1 MELLDLDGVI
11 EKGVFEIP
19 SYQRGYAWQM
29 RQLKDFWNDLEHV
42 SKLGNQFHY
51 MHSLTL
57 RELEN
62 EFENSAFEIIDG
74 QQRLATSLILLGLLA
89 KTTQNKD
96 PKYSLINLEP
106 ILSYKYYGLSEAFRA
121 ITEEEKDLEAF
132 KTSFYAKNLIE
143 AYAFFKEKISDT
155 PIETLEKM
163 FDALIKK
170 MLFSVVGLNDSRID
184 PFSSFETINNRGKD
198 LSTLELLKNR
208 LHFVAHKICEGKKLE
223 KLQQEIN
230 DTYTLIYH
238 DLRQFEDDHLEGF
251 LKHFVAYYYGEKG
264 DFKKRLL
271 EMEFNA
277 HKRYT
282 DNTNFN
288 DEYEKIDELLL
299 YLSYSSKVWYFLHTL
314 DDEELRIEITP
325 KMRGLLDKMRRLNAL
340 NDNAFLPL
348 LLSLLTIQ
356 RAGKSANEQPYT
368 TKELEGLLE
377 HLERFGFLIYVV
389 AGKNTAKNEW
399 IELAFKAI
407 QAYRFWGDKITIEN
421 LPTLEENF
429 FNRQGNSALE
439 LLEESIHSLKNTE
452 KWYKWGKA
460 LNYLLYEYELHHN
473 PETTLNFDGSIE
485 SIEHI
490 LPQNPDQ
497 GYSAKEKNWAK
508 NPNIVHALG
517 NLLLMA
523 KNANSSLSNK
533 PFDEK
538 RKEYLKGS
546 YSEKEVA
553 KNASFGVEQIKER
566 SEKLLDFLIARYRIA
581 ELVDEST
588 IKAFKNALLK
598 TLDDASLKNKGSIF
612 SASNHNKEEQA
623 MLKR

>member
-19 SYQRGYAWQM
+19 SYQRGYAWQD

-42 SKLGNQFHY
+42 SKLGDKFHY

-62 EFENSAFEIIDG
+62 DFENSAFEIIDG

-132 KTSFYAKNLIE
+132 KTSFYAKNLID

-155 PIETLEKM
+155 PMEALEKM

-170 MLFSVVGLNDSRID
+170 MLFSVVGLNDNRID
-184 PFSSFETINNRGKD
+184 PFSSFETINNRGRD

-208 LHFVAHKICEGKKLE
+208 LHFVAHKICDEEDLE
-223 KLQQEIN
+223 NLQNEIN
-230 DTYTLIYH
+230 DTYTRIYY
-238 DLRQFEDDHLEGF
+238 DLRQFEDAHLEGF

-277 HKRYT
+277 HQRYT

-288 DEYEKIDELLL
+288 DEYEKIDDLLF
-299 YLSYSSKVWYFLHTL
+299 YLSYSSKVWHFLHTL
-314 DDEELRIEITP
+314 DEKSIALIFDDNRKLEMEITP
-325 KMRGLLDKMRRLNAL
+325 KMRTLLDKMRRLNAWS
-340 NDNAFLPL
+340 DNAFLPL

-356 RAGKSANEQPYT
+356 LVGRSANEQPYT
-368 TKELEGLLE
+368 TQELEGLLE
-377 HLERFGFLIYVV
+377 YLEHFGFLVYGV

-399 IELAFKAI
+399 IELAFEAFR
-407 QAYRFWGDKITIEN
+407 AYRYGEEN
-421 LPTLEENF
+421 IAIKDLPTLEKNF
-429 FNRQGNSALE
+429 FNRQGNSGLE
-439 LLEESIHSLKNTE
+439 LLEESIHSKKNTE
-452 KWYKWGKA
+452 KWYRWGKA
-460 LNYLLYEYELHHN
+460 LNYLLYEYELCHN
-473 PETTLNFDGSIE
+473 PETTLNFDSSIE

-490 LPQNPDQ
+490 LPQKPDQ
-497 GYSAKEKNWAK
+497 GYSAKEKSWAK
-508 NPNIVHALG
+508 NPHIVHALG
-517 NLLLMA
+517 NLLLIA

-553 KNASFGVEQIKER
+553 KNASFGVVQIKER
-566 SEKLLDFLIARYRIA
+566 SEKLLDFLIAHYNIA
-581 ELVDEST
+581 ELVGESA
-588 IKAFKNALLK
+588 IKAFKNA
-598 TLDDASLKNKGSIF
+598 SLKDIK
-612 SASNHNKEEQA
+612 
-623 MLKR
+623 

>member
-1 MELLDLDGVI
+1 MELLNLDGVI

-19 SYQRGYAWQM
+19 SYQRGYAWQE

-42 SKLGNQFHY
+42 SKLGDKFHY

-57 RELEN
+57 RESEN
-62 EFENSAFEIIDG
+62 DFENSAFEIIDG

-132 KTSFYAKNLIE
+132 KTSFYAKNLID

-155 PIETLEKM
+155 PVGTLEKM

-170 MLFSVVGLNDSRID
+170 MLFSVVGLNDNRID

-208 LHFVAHKICEGKKLE
+208 LHFVAHKICNGQKLE
-223 KLQQEIN
+223 KLQNEIN
-230 DTYTLIYH
+230 DTYTRIYH
-238 DLRQFEDDHLEGF
+238 DLRQFEDAHLEGF
-251 LKHFVAYYYGEKG
+251 LKHFVEYYYGEKG

-277 HKRYT
+277 HQRYT

-288 DEYEKIDELLL
+288 EEYEKIDDLLF
-299 YLSYSSKVWYFLHTL
+299 YLSYSSKVWNFLHTL
-314 DDEELRIEITP
+314 DEKSITLIVDDNKKLEMEITS
-325 KMRGLLDKMRRLNAL
+325 KMRTLLEKMRRLNAL
-340 NDNAFLPL
+340 SDNAFLPL

-377 HLERFGFLIYVV
+377 YLERFGFLIYGV

-399 IELAFKAI
+399 IELAFMSFR
-407 QAYRFWGDKITIEN
+407 AYRYGEEN
-421 LPTLEENF
+421 IAIKDLPTLEKSF
-429 FNRQGNSALE
+429 FNRQGNSGLE
-439 LLEESIHSLKNTE
+439 LLEESIHSKKNTE
-452 KWYKWGKA
+452 KWYQWGKA
-460 LNYLLYEYELHHN
+460 LNYLLYEYELCHN
-473 PETTLNFDGSIE
+473 PETTLNFDSSIE

-490 LPQNPDQ
+490 LPQKPDQ
-497 GYSAKEKNWAK
+497 GYSAKEKSWAK
-508 NPNIVHALG
+508 NPHIVHALG
-517 NLLLMA
+517 NLLLIA

-533 PFDEK
+533 PFEEK

-553 KNASFGVEQIKER
+553 KNASFGVAQIKER
-566 SEKLLDFLIARYRIA
+566 SEKLLDFLIAHYNIA
-581 ELVDEST
+581 ELVGESA

-598 TLDDASLKNKGSIF
+598 DI
-612 SASNHNKEEQA
+612 E
-623 MLKR
+623 

>member
-1 MELLDLDGVI
+1 MELLNLDGVI

-19 SYQRGYAWQM
+19 SYQRGYAWQI

-42 SKLGNQFHY
+42 SKLGSQFHY

-121 ITEEEKDLEAF
+121 ITEEEKDLKAF
-132 KTSFYAKNLIE
+132 KTSFYAKNLID
-143 AYAFFKEKISDT
+143 AYTFFKEKISDT
-155 PIETLEKM
+155 PIEALEKM

-170 MLFSVVGLNDSRID
+170 MLFSVVELKDNRID

-198 LSTLELLKNR
+198 LSTLELFKNR
-208 LHFVAHKICEGKKLE
+208 LHFVAHKICDGKKLE
-223 KLQQEIN
+223 KLQNEIN
-230 DTYTLIYH
+230 DTYTRIYY
-238 DLRQFEDDHLEGF
+238 DLRHFKDDHLEGF

-288 DEYEKIDELLL
+288 DEYEKIDDLLF
-299 YLSYSSKVWYFLHTL
+299 YLSYSSKVWHFLHTL
-314 DDEELRIEITP
+314 DEKSIALIFDDNRKLEMEITP
-325 KMRGLLDKMRRLNAL
+325 KMCNLLDKMRRSNAL
-340 NDNAFLPL
+340 SDNAFLPL

-356 RAGKSANEQPYT
+356 LVGRSANEQPYT
-368 TKELEGLLE
+368 TQELEGLLE
-377 HLERFGFLIYVV
+377 YLERFGFLVYGV
-389 AGKNTAKNEW
+389 AGKNAKNEW
-399 IELAFKAI
+399 IELAFKAFR
-407 QAYRFWGDKITIEN
+407 AYRYGEENIVIEK
-421 LPTLEENF
+421 LPTLEKSF
-429 FNRQGNSALE
+429 FNRQGNSGLE
-439 LLEESIHSLKNTE
+439 LLEEYIHSKKNTE
-452 KWYKWGKA
+452 KWYQWGKA

-473 PETTLNFDGSIE
+473 PETTLNFDSSIE

-490 LPQNPDQ
+490 LPQKPDQ
-497 GYSAKEKNWAK
+497 GYSVKEKSLAK
-508 NPNIVHALG
+508 NPHVVHALG
-517 NLLLMA
+517 NLLLIS

-533 PFDEK
+533 PFEEK
-538 RKEYLKGS
+538 RKAYLKGS

-553 KNASFGVEQIKER
+553 KNASFGVAQIKER
-566 SEKLLDFLIARYRIA
+566 SEKLLDFLIVHYRIA
-581 ELVDEST
+581 ELVGESA

-598 TLDDASLKNKGSIF
+598 EIK
-612 SASNHNKEEQA
+612 
-623 MLKR
+623 

>member
-1 MELLDLDGVI
+1 MELLNLDGVI

-19 SYQRGYAWQM
+19 SYQRGYAWQAKL
-29 RQLKDFWNDLEHV
+29 QLKDFWNDLEHV
-42 SKLGNQFHY
+42 SKLGDKFHY

-57 RELEN
+57 RESEN
-62 EFENSAFEIIDG
+62 EFENSTFEIIDG

-121 ITEEEKDLEAF
+121 ITEEEKDLKAF
-132 KTSFYAKNLIE
+132 KTSFYAKNLID
-143 AYAFFKEKISDT
+143 AYTFFKEKISDT
-155 PIETLEKM
+155 PAGTLEKM
-163 FDALIKK
+163 FDALTKK
-170 MLFSVVGLNDSRID
+170 MLFSVVGLNDNRID

-198 LSTLELLKNR
+198 LSTLELFKNR
-208 LHFVAHKICEGKKLE
+208 LHFVAHKICDGKKLE
-223 KLQQEIN
+223 KLQNEIN
-230 DTYTLIYH
+230 DTYTRIYY
-238 DLRQFEDDHLEGF
+238 DLRHFKDDHLEGF
-251 LKHFVAYYYGEKG
+251 LKHFVEYYYGEKG

-277 HKRYT
+277 HQRYT
-282 DNTNFN
+282 DNTNFD
-288 DEYEKIDELLL
+288 DEYERIDDLLF
-299 YLSYSSKVWYFLHTL
+299 YLSYSSKVWHFLHTL
-314 DDEELRIEITP
+314 DEKSIALIFDDNRKLEMEITP
-325 KMRGLLDKMRRLNAL
+325 KMRNLLDKMRRLNAL
-340 NDNAFLPL
+340 SDNAFLPL

-356 RAGKSANEQPYT
+356 LVGRSANEQPYT

-377 HLERFGFLIYVV
+377 YLERFGFLIYGV

-399 IELAFKAI
+399 IESAFRAFR
-407 QAYRFWGDKITIEN
+407 AYRYGEENIAIEN
-421 LPTLEENF
+421 LPTLEKNF
-429 FNRQGNSALE
+429 FKEKHSGLE
-439 LLEESIHSLKNTE
+439 LLEESIHSKKNAE
-452 KWYKWGKA
+452 KWYEWDKA
-460 LNYLLYEYELHHN
+460 LNYLLYEYELYHN
-473 PETTLNFDGSIE
+473 PETTLNFDSSIE

-490 LPQNPDQ
+490 LPQKPDQ

-517 NLLLMA
+517 NLLLIS

-538 RKEYLKGS
+538 RKAYLKGS

-553 KNASFGVEQIKER
+553 KNASFGVAQIKER

-581 ELVDEST
+581 ELVGEST

-598 TLDDASLKNKGSIF
+598 DI
-612 SASNHNKEEQA
+612 E
-623 MLKR
+623 

>member
-1 MELLDLDGVI
+1 MELLNLDGVI

-19 SYQRGYAWQM
+19 SYQRGYAWQE

-42 SKLGNQFHY
+42 SKLGDKFHY

-132 KTSFYAKNLIE
+132 KTSFYAKNLID
-143 AYAFFKEKISDT
+143 AYAFFKGKISDT
-155 PIETLEKM
+155 PVGTLEKM

-170 MLFSVVGLNDSRID
+170 MLFSVVELNDNRID

-208 LHFVAHKICEGKKLE
+208 LHFVAHKICDEEDLE
-223 KLQQEIN
+223 NLQNEIN
-230 DTYTLIYH
+230 DTYTRIYH
-238 DLRQFEDDHLEGF
+238 DLRFFKDDHLESF
-251 LKHFVAYYYGEKG
+251 LKHFVAYYYGENSK
-264 DFKKRLL
+264 FKERLL
-271 EMEFNA
+271 NTAFDA
-277 HKRYT
+277 HKKY
-282 DNTNFN
+282 DDLY
-288 DEYEKIDELLL
+288 DEYEKINDLLL

-325 KMRGLLDKMRRLNAL
+325 KMRNLLDKMRRLNAL
-340 NDNAFLPL
+340 SDNAFLPL

-356 RAGKSANEQPYT
+356 LAVRSGSERHYT
-368 TKELEGLLE
+368 TKELEDLLE
-377 HLERFGFLIYVV
+377 YLERFGFLICGV

-399 IELAFKAI
+399 IELAFQAFR
-407 QAYRFWGDKITIEN
+407 AYRYGEENIVIEK
-421 LPTLEENF
+421 LPTLEKSF

-439 LLEESIHSLKNTE
+439 LLEESIHSKKNTE
-452 KWYKWGKA
+452 KWYQWGKA
-460 LNYLLYEYELHHN
+460 LNYLLYEYELYHN
-473 PETTLNFDGSIE
+473 PETTLNFDSSIE

-490 LPQNPDQ
+490 LPQKPDQ
-497 GYSAKEKNWAK
+497 GYSAKEKSWAK
-508 NPNIVHALG
+508 NPHIVHALG
-517 NLLLMA
+517 NLLLIP

-533 PFDEK
+533 PFEEK
-538 RKEYLKGS
+538 RKQYLKGS

-553 KNASFGVEQIKER
+553 KNASFGVAQIKER
-566 SEKLLDFLIARYRIA
+566 SEKLLDFLIAHYRIA
-581 ELVDEST
+581 ELVNESA

-598 TLDDASLKNKGSIF
+598 DI
-612 SASNHNKEEQA
+612 E
-623 MLKR
+623 

>member
-1 MELLDLDGVI
+1 MELLNLDGVI

-19 SYQRGYAWQM
+19 SYQRGYAWQKE
-29 RQLKDFWNDLEHV
+29 QLKDFWNDLEHV
-42 SKLGNQFHY
+42 SKLGDKFHY

-62 EFENSAFEIIDG
+62 EFEDSAFEIIDG

-89 KTTQNKD
+89 KITQNKD
-96 PKYSLINLEP
+96 PKYSPINLEP
-106 ILSYKYYGLSEAFRA
+106 VLSYKYYGLSEAFGA
-121 ITEEEKDLEAF
+121 IMGEEKDLERF
-132 KTSFYAKNLIE
+132 QTSFYAKNLIE
-143 AYAFFKEKISDT
+143 AYEFFQEKISDT
-155 PIETLEKM
+155 PMETLEKM

-170 MLFSVVGLNDSRID
+170 MLFSVVELNDNRID

-198 LSTLELLKNR
+198 LSTLELFKNR
-208 LHFVAHKICEGKKLE
+208 LHFVAHKICDEGDLE
-223 KLQQEIN
+223 NLQQEIN
-230 DTYTLIYH
+230 DTYTRIYH
-238 DLRQFEDDHLEGF
+238 DLRFFEDTHLGDF
-251 LKHFVAYYYGEKG
+251 LKYFVAYYYGEKR
-264 DFKKRLL
+264 DFKERLL
-271 EMEFNA
+271 NTAFDA
-277 HKRYT
+277 HKKY
-282 DNTNFN
+282 DDLY
-288 DEYEKIDELLL
+288 DEYEKINDLLL

-340 NDNAFLPL
+340 STNAFLPL

-356 RAGKSANEQPYT
+356 LAVRSGSERHYT

-377 HLERFGFLIYVV
+377 YLERFGFLIYGV

-399 IELAFKAI
+399 IELAFEAFR
-407 QAYRFWGDKITIEN
+407 AYRYGEENTAIEK
-421 LPTLEENF
+421 LPTLEKNF
-429 FNRQGNSALE
+429 FNRHKNSTLE
-439 LLEESIHSLKNTE
+439 LLEEYIHSKKNTE
-452 KWYKWGKA
+452 KWYQWGKA

-473 PETTLNFDGSIE
+473 PETTLNFDSSLE

-490 LPQNPDQ
+490 LPQKPDQ

-517 NLLLMA
+517 NLLLIA

-553 KNASFGVEQIKER
+553 KNDSFGVAQIKER
-566 SEKLLDFLIARYRIA
+566 SEKLLDFLIAHYRIA
-581 ELVDEST
+581 ELVNEST
-588 IKAFKNALLK
+588 IKAFKNA
-598 TLDDASLKNKGSIF
+598 SLKDIK
-612 SASNHNKEEQA
+612 
-623 MLKR
+623 

>member
-1 MELLDLDGVI
+1 MELLDLDGVM

-19 SYQRGYAWQM
+19 SYQRGYAWQKE
-29 RQLKDFWNDLEHV
+29 QLKDFWNDLEHV
-42 SKLGNQFHY
+42 SKLGDKFHY

-62 EFENSAFEIIDG
+62 EFESSAFEIIDG

-132 KTSFYAKNLIE
+132 KTSFYAKNLIK

-170 MLFSVVGLNDSRID
+170 MLFSVVELNDNRID

-208 LHFVAHKICEGKKLE
+208 LHFVAHKICDEGDLE
-223 KLQQEIN
+223 NLQQEIN

-238 DLRQFEDDHLEGF
+238 DLRQFEDNHLEGF
-251 LKHFVAYYYGEKG
+251 LKYFVAYYYGEKK
-264 DFKKRLL
+264 DFKERLL
-271 EMEFNA
+271 NTAFDA
-277 HKRYT
+277 HKKY
-282 DNTNFN
+282 DDLY
-288 DEYEKIDELLL
+288 DEYEKINDLLL

-325 KMRGLLDKMRRLNAL
+325 KMCGLLEKMRRLNAL

-377 HLERFGFLIYVV
+377 HLERFGFLIYGV

-421 LPTLEENF
+421 LPTLEKNF
-429 FNRQGNSALE
+429 FNRQGNSTLE
-439 LLEESIHSLKNTE
+439 LLEESIHSKKNAE
-452 KWYKWGKA
+452 KWYQWGKA

-497 GYSAKEKNWAK
+497 GYSVKEKSWAK

-517 NLLLMA
+517 NLLLIS

-533 PFDEK
+533 PFEEK

-566 SEKLLDFLIARYRIA
+566 SEKLLDFLIVHYRIA
-581 ELVDEST
+581 ELVGESA

-598 TLDDASLKNKGSIF
+598 DIK
-612 SASNHNKEEQA
+612 
-623 MLKR
+623 

>member
-19 SYQRGYAWQM
+19 SYQRGHAWQE

-143 AYAFFKEKISDT
+143 AYEFFQEKISDT
-155 PIETLEKM
+155 PIEVLEKM

-170 MLFSVVGLNDSRID
+170 MLFSVVGLNDNRID

-208 LHFVAHKICEGKKLE
+208 SHFVAHKICDGKKLE

-238 DLRQFEDDHLEGF
+238 DLRHFKDDHLEGF

-277 HKRYT
+277 YKRYT
-282 DNTNFN
+282 DNTNF
-288 DEYEKIDELLL
+288 DEEYKKIDDLLF
-299 YLSYSSKVWYFLHTL
+299 YLSYSSKVWNFLHTL
-314 DDEELRIEITP
+314 DEKSIVLIFDDNRKLEMEITP
-325 KMRGLLDKMRRLNAL
+325 KMRGLLEKMRRLNAL

-356 RAGKSANEQPYT
+356 LAGISGSKQPYST
-368 TKELEGLLE
+368 QELEGLLE
-377 HLERFGFLIYVV
+377 YLERFGFLIYGV

-399 IELAFKAI
+399 IESAFQAFKA
-407 QAYRFWGDKITIEN
+407 YRDGEENTAIKN
-421 LPTLEENF
+421 LPPLEKSF
-429 FNRQGNSALE
+429 FKGEYSALE
-439 LLEESIHSLKNTE
+439 LLEDSIHSKKNTE
-452 KWYKWGKA
+452 KWYQWGKA

-473 PETTLNFDGSIE
+473 PETTLNFDSSIE
-485 SIEHI
+485 NIEHI
-490 LPQNPDQ
+490 LPQKPDQ

-508 NPNIVHALG
+508 NPHIMHALG

-533 PFDEK
+533 PFNEK
-538 RKEYLKGS
+538 RKQYLKGS

-566 SEKLLDFLIARYRIA
+566 SEKLLDFLIAHYRIA
-581 ELVDEST
+581 ELVGEST

-598 TLDDASLKNKGSIF
+598 DIK
-612 SASNHNKEEQA
+612 
-623 MLKR
+623 

>member
-1 MELLDLDGVI
+1 MELLNLDGVI

-19 SYQRGYAWQM
+19 SYQRGYAWQE

-42 SKLGNQFHY
+42 SKLGDKFHY

-57 RELEN
+57 RESEN
-62 EFENSAFEIIDG
+62 EFEDSVFEVIDG

-121 ITEEEKDLEAF
+121 IMGEEKDLEAF

-143 AYAFFKEKISDT
+143 AYVFFKEKISET
-155 PIETLEKM
+155 PVGTLERM

-170 MLFSVVGLNDSRID
+170 MLFSVVGLNDNRID

-198 LSTLELLKNR
+198 LSTLELFKNR
-208 LHFVAHKICEGKKLE
+208 LHFVAHKICDGKKLE
-223 KLQQEIN
+223 KLQNEIN
-230 DTYTLIYH
+230 DTYTRIYY
-238 DLRQFEDDHLEGF
+238 DLRRFEDAHLESF

-277 HKRYT
+277 HQRYT

-288 DEYEKIDELLL
+288 DEYEKIDDLLF
-299 YLSYSSKVWYFLHTL
+299 YLSYSSKVWHFLHTL
-314 DDEELRIEITP
+314 DEKSIALIFDDNRELEMEITP
-325 KMRGLLDKMRRLNAL
+325 KMCGLLDKMRRLNAL
-340 NDNAFLPL
+340 SDNAFLPL
-348 LLSLLTIQ
+348 LLSLFTIQ
-356 RAGKSANEQPYT
+356 LAGKSANEQPYT
-368 TKELEGLLE
+368 TQELEGLLE
-377 HLERFGFLIYVV
+377 CLERFGFLIYGV

-399 IELAFKAI
+399 IELAFETFR
-407 QAYRFWGDKITIEN
+407 AYRYGEENIAIEN
-421 LPTLEENF
+421 LPTLEKSF
-429 FNRQGNSALE
+429 FNKHNNSGLE
-439 LLEESIHSLKNTE
+439 FLEESIHSKKKPR
-452 KWYKWGKA
+452 KWYEWGKA

-473 PETTLNFDGSIE
+473 PETTLNFDSSIE

-497 GYSAKEKNWAK
+497 GYSAKEKSWAK

-517 NLLLMA
+517 NLLLIP

-538 RKEYLKGS
+538 RKQYLKDS

-553 KNASFGVEQIKER
+553 KNASFGVVQIKER

-581 ELVDEST
+581 ELVGESA

-598 TLDDASLKNKGSIF
+598 DI
-612 SASNHNKEEQA
+612 E
-623 MLKR
+623 

>member
-11 EKGVFEIP
+11 KKGVFEIP
-19 SYQRGYAWQM
+19 SYQRGYAWQE

-42 SKLGNQFHY
+42 SKLGSQFHY

-96 PKYSLINLEP
+96 PKYSLTNLEP

-121 ITEEEKDLEAF
+121 ITEEEKDLKAF
-132 KTSFYAKNLIE
+132 KTSFYAKNLID
-143 AYAFFKEKISDT
+143 AYTFFKEKISDT
-155 PIETLEKM
+155 PIEALEKM

-170 MLFSVVGLNDSRID
+170 MLFSVVELKDNRID

-208 LHFVAHKICEGKKLE
+208 LHFVVHKICEGKKLE

-238 DLRQFEDDHLEGF
+238 DLRQFEDNHLESF

-288 DEYEKIDELLL
+288 DEYEKIDELLF
-299 YLSYSSKVWYFLHTL
+299 YLSYSSKVWNFLHTL
-314 DDEELRIEITP
+314 DEKSIALIVDDNKKLEIEITP
-325 KMRGLLDKMRRLNAL
+325 NMRGLLEKMRRLNAL
-340 NDNAFLPL
+340 SENAFLPL

-377 HLERFGFLIYVV
+377 HLERFGFLIYGV

-407 QAYRFWGDKITIEN
+407 QAYRFWEGGDKITIED
-421 LPTLEENF
+421 LPTLEKNF

-439 LLEESIHSLKNTE
+439 LLEESIHSKKNTE
-452 KWYKWGKA
+452 KWYQWGKA

-497 GYSAKEKNWAK
+497 GYSVKEKSWAK
-508 NPNIVHALG
+508 NPHVVHALG
-517 NLLLMA
+517 NLLLIS

-533 PFDEK
+533 PFEEK
-538 RKEYLKGS
+538 RKAYLKGS

-553 KNASFGVEQIKER
+553 KNASFGVAQIKER
-566 SEKLLDFLIARYRIA
+566 SEKLLDFLIVHYRIA
-581 ELVDEST
+581 ELVGESA

-598 TLDDASLKNKGSIF
+598 EIK
-612 SASNHNKEEQA
+612 
-623 MLKR
+623 

>member
-1 MELLDLDGVI
+1 MELLDLDGVM
-11 EKGVFEIP
+11 EKGVFEIH
-19 SYQRGYAWQM
+19 SYQRGYAWQE

-42 SKLGNQFHY
+42 SKLGNKFHY

-57 RELEN
+57 RGLEN
-62 EFENSAFEIIDG
+62 EFESSAFEIIDG

-121 ITEEEKDLEAF
+121 IMEDEKDLERF
-132 KTSFYAKNLIE
+132 QTSFYAKNLID
-143 AYAFFKEKISDT
+143 AYEFFKEKISDT
-155 PIETLEKM
+155 PVGTLEKM

-170 MLFSVVGLNDSRID
+170 MLFSVVELNDNRID

-198 LSTLELLKNR
+198 LSTLELFKNR
-208 LHFVAHKICEGKKLE
+208 LHFVAHKICDGKKLE
-223 KLQQEIN
+223 KLQNEIN
-230 DTYTLIYH
+230 DTYTRIYYDF
-238 DLRQFEDDHLEGF
+238 DLRHFKDDHLEGF

-288 DEYEKIDELLL
+288 DEYEKIDDLLF
-299 YLSYSSKVWYFLHTL
+299 YLSYSSKVWRFLRTL
-314 DDEELRIEITP
+314 DEKSIALIFDDNRKLEMEITP
-325 KMRGLLDKMRRLNAL
+325 KMRNLLEKMHRLNAL
-340 NDNAFLPL
+340 NDSAFLPL

-356 RAGKSANEQPYT
+356 LVGRSANEQPYT
-368 TKELEGLLE
+368 TQELEGLLE
-377 HLERFGFLIYVV
+377 YLERFGFLVYGV
-389 AGKNTAKNEW
+389 AGKNTAKNAW

-407 QAYRFWGDKITIEN
+407 QACRFWGDKISIEE

-429 FNRQGNSALE
+429 FNRQGNSGLE
-439 LLEESIHSLKNTE
+439 LLEESILSKKNAE
-452 KWYKWGKA
+452 KWYQWGKV

-473 PETTLNFDGSIE
+473 PETTLNFDDSIE

-490 LPQNPDQ
+490 LPQKPDQ
-497 GYSAKEKNWAK
+497 GYSDKEKNWAK
-508 NPNIVHALG
+508 NPHIVHALG
-517 NLLLMA
+517 NLLLIP

-566 SEKLLDFLIARYRIA
+566 SEKLLDFLIAHYRIA

-598 TLDDASLKNKGSIF
+598 DIK
-612 SASNHNKEEQA
+612 
-623 MLKR
+623 

>member
-19 SYQRGYAWQM
+19 SYQRGYAWQIM
-29 RQLKDFWNDLEHV
+29 QLKDFWNDLEHV
-42 SKLGNQFHY
+42 SKLGDKFHY

-62 EFENSAFEIIDG
+62 EFESSAFEIIDG

-89 KTTQNKD
+89 KITKHKD
-96 PKYSLINLEP
+96 PKYYSMNLEP

-121 ITEEEKDLEAF
+121 IMEEEKDLKAF
-132 KTSFYAKNLIE
+132 KTSFYAKNLID
-143 AYAFFKEKISDT
+143 AYTFFKEKISNT
-155 PIETLEKM
+155 PVGTLEKM

-170 MLFSVVGLNDSRID
+170 MLFSVVELNDDRID

-208 LHFVAHKICEGKKLE
+208 LHFVAHKICDEEDLE
-223 KLQQEIN
+223 NIQQEIN
-230 DTYTLIYH
+230 DTYTRIYH
-238 DLRQFEDDHLEGF
+238 DLRSFEDAHLEDF
-251 LKHFVAYYYGEKG
+251 LKHFVAYYYGENSK
-264 DFKKRLL
+264 FKERLL
-271 EMEFNA
+271 NTEFDA
-277 HKRYT
+277 HKKYHSSY
-282 DNTNFN
+282 
-288 DEYEKIDELLL
+288 DEYEKINDLLF

-325 KMRGLLDKMRRLNAL
+325 KMCSLLDKMRRLNAL
-340 NDNAFLPL
+340 SENAFLPL

-356 RAGKSANEQPYT
+356 LAVRSGSERHYT
-368 TKELEGLLE
+368 TKELEDLLE
-377 HLERFGFLIYVV
+377 YLERFGFLIYGV

-399 IELAFKAI
+399 IELAFQAFR
-407 QAYRFWGDKITIEN
+407 AYRSWEYRITIED
-421 LPTLEENF
+421 LPTLEKNF

-439 LLEESIHSLKNTE
+439 LLEETIHSLKNTE

-497 GYSAKEKNWAK
+497 GYSAKEKSWAK

-517 NLLLMA
+517 NLLLIP

-533 PFDEK
+533 PFEEK

-553 KNASFGVEQIKER
+553 KNASFGVAQIKER

-581 ELVDEST
+581 ELVGESE

-598 TLDDASLKNKGSIF
+598 DI
-612 SASNHNKEEQA
+612 E
-623 MLKR
+623 

>member
-1 MELLDLDGVI
+1 MELLNLDRVI

-19 SYQRGYAWQM
+19 SYQRGYAWQD

-42 SKLGNQFHY
+42 SKLGDKFHY

-62 EFENSAFEIIDG
+62 DFESSAFEIIDG

-132 KTSFYAKNLIE
+132 KTSFYAKNLID

-170 MLFSVVGLNDSRID
+170 MLFSVVGLNDNRID

-208 LHFVAHKICEGKKLE
+208 LHFVAHKICESKKLE

-230 DTYTLIYH
+230 DTYTRIYH

-288 DEYEKIDELLL
+288 EEYEKIDDLLF
-299 YLSYSSKVWYFLHTL
+299 YLSYSSKVWNFLHTL
-314 DDEELRIEITP
+314 DEKSITLIVDDNKKLEIEITP
-325 KMRGLLDKMRRLNAL
+325 KMRDLLEKMRRLNAL

-356 RAGKSANEQPYT
+356 LIGRSGDERHYT
-368 TKELEGLLE
+368 TKELGDLLE
-377 HLERFGFLIYVV
+377 YLERFGFLIYGV

-429 FNRQGNSALE
+429 FKGKYSGLE
-439 LLEESIHSLKNTE
+439 LLEESIHSKKNAE
-452 KWYKWGKA
+452 KKWYGVKA

-523 KNANSSLSNK
+523 KNASSSLSNK

-538 RKEYLKGS
+538 RKQYLKGS

-566 SEKLLDFLIARYRIA
+566 SEKLLDFLIVHYRIA
-581 ELVDEST
+581 ELVGESA
-588 IKAFKNALLK
+588 IKAFKNA
-598 TLDDASLKNKGSIF
+598 SLKDIK
-612 SASNHNKEEQA
+612 
-623 MLKR
+623 

>member
-1 MELLDLDGVI
+1 MKLLDLNGVI

-19 SYQRGYAWQM
+19 SYQRGYAWQE

-62 EFENSAFEIIDG
+62 ELENSTFEIIDG
-74 QQRLATSLILLGLLA
+74 QQRLTTSLILLGLLA

-96 PKYSLINLEP
+96 PKYSPINLEP

-121 ITEEEKDLEAF
+121 ITEEEKNLEAF

-143 AYAFFKEKISDT
+143 AYEFFKKEISNT

-170 MLFSVVGLNDSRID
+170 MLFSVVELNDNRID

-208 LHFVAHKICEGKKLE
+208 LHFVAHKICNGKKLE

-230 DTYTLIYH
+230 DTYTRIYY
-238 DLRQFEDDHLEGF
+238 DLRFFEDAHLESF
-251 LKHFVAYYYGEKG
+251 LRHFVAYYYGEKW

-282 DNTNFN
+282 GNTTFS
-288 DEYEKIDELLL
+288 DEHEKIDDLLF
-299 YLSYSSKVWYFLHTL
+299 YLSYSSKVWNFLQKLDEKSITL
-314 DDEELRIEITP
+314 IFDDDKKLEIEITP

-340 NDNAFLPL
+340 SDNAFLPL

-356 RAGKSANEQPYT
+356 LVGRSGNEQPYT

-377 HLERFGFLIYVV
+377 YLERFGFLIYGVV

-399 IELAFKAI
+399 IELAFEAFKAYKDGKENI
-407 QAYRFWGDKITIEN
+407 AIGD
-421 LPTLEENF
+421 LPTLEKSF
-429 FNRQGNSALE
+429 FNKQKNSALE
-439 LLEESIHSLKNTE
+439 LLEENIHSKENTE
-452 KWYKWGKA
+452 KWYQWGKA

-473 PETTLNFDGSIE
+473 PETTLNFDSSIE

-490 LPQNPDQ
+490 LPQKPDQ
-497 GYSAKEKNWAK
+497 GYSDKEKNWAK
-508 NPNIVHALG
+508 NPHIVHALG
-517 NLLLMA
+517 NLLLIP

-566 SEKLLDFLIARYRIA
+566 SEKLLDFLIAHYRIA
-581 ELVDEST
+581 ELVNESA

-598 TLDDASLKNKGSIF
+598 DI
-612 SASNHNKEEQA
+612 E
-623 MLKR
+623 

>member
-1 MELLDLDGVI
+1 MELLNLDGVI

-19 SYQRGYAWQM
+19 SYQRGYAWQI

-42 SKLGNQFHY
+42 SKLGDKFHY

-62 EFENSAFEIIDG
+62 EFESSAFEIIDG

-89 KTTQNKD
+89 KATQNKE

-121 ITEEEKDLEAF
+121 ITEEEKDLERF
-132 KTSFYAKNLIE
+132 QTSFYAKNLID

-155 PIETLEKM
+155 PIEALEKM

-198 LSTLELLKNR
+198 LSTLELFKNR
-208 LHFVAHKICEGKKLE
+208 LHFVAHKICDGKKLE
-223 KLQQEIN
+223 KLQNEIN
-230 DTYTLIYH
+230 DTYTRIYY
-238 DLRQFEDDHLEGF
+238 DLRHFKDDHLEGF

-288 DEYEKIDELLL
+288 DEYEKIDELLF
-299 YLSYSSKVWYFLHTL
+299 YLSYSSKVWHFLHTL
-314 DDEELRIEITP
+314 DEKSIALIFDDNRKLEMEITP
-325 KMRGLLDKMRRLNAL
+325 KMHTLLDKMRRLNAL
-340 NDNAFLPL
+340 SGNAFLPL

-356 RAGKSANEQPYT
+356 LAVRSGSERHYT

-377 HLERFGFLIYVV
+377 YLERFGFLVYGV
-389 AGKNTAKNEW
+389 AGKKTAKNEW

-407 QAYRFWGDKITIEN
+407 QACRFWGDKITIED
-421 LPTLEENF
+421 LPTLEKDF
-429 FNRQGNSALE
+429 FKGEHSGLK
-439 LLEESIHSLKNTE
+439 LLENNINFNNAK
-452 KWYKWGKA
+452 KWYEWNKA

-473 PETTLNFDGSIE
+473 PETTLNFDSSIE

-490 LPQNPDQ
+490 LPQKPDQ
-497 GYSAKEKNWAK
+497 GYSAKEKSWAK
-508 NPNIVHALG
+508 NPHIVHALG
-517 NLLLMA
+517 NLLLIA

-533 PFDEK
+533 PFEEK

-553 KNASFGVEQIKER
+553 KNASFGVVQIKER
-566 SEKLLDFLIARYRIA
+566 SEKLLDFLIAHYRIA
-581 ELVDEST
+581 ELVGENA

-598 TLDDASLKNKGSIF
+598 EI
-612 SASNHNKEEQA
+612 
-623 MLKR
+623 R

>member
-1 MELLDLDGVI
+1 MELLNLDGVI

-19 SYQRGYAWQM
+19 SYQRGYAWQE

-42 SKLGNQFHY
+42 SKLGDKFHY

-89 KTTQNKD
+89 KITQNKD

-121 ITEEEKDLEAF
+121 ITEEEDLEKF

-155 PIETLEKM
+155 PVETLEKM

-170 MLFSVVGLNDSRID
+170 MLFSVVGLNDNRID

-198 LSTLELLKNR
+198 LSTLELFKNR
-208 LHFVAHKICEGKKLE
+208 LHFVAHKICDGKKLE
-223 KLQQEIN
+223 KLQNEIN
-230 DTYTLIYH
+230 DTYTIIYY
-238 DLRQFEDDHLEGF
+238 DLRSFEDDNLERF

-282 DNTNFN
+282 ENTNFN
-288 DEYEKIDELLL
+288 EEYERIDDLLF
-299 YLSYSSKVWYFLHTL
+299 YLSYSSKVWHFLHTL
-314 DDEELRIEITP
+314 DEKSIALIFDDNRKLEMEITP
-325 KMRGLLDKMRRLNAL
+325 KMRSLLDKMRRLNAL
-340 NDNAFLPL
+340 SDNAFLPL

-356 RAGKSANEQPYT
+356 LVGRSANEQPYT
-368 TKELEGLLE
+368 TQELEGLLE
-377 HLERFGFLIYVV
+377 YLERFGFLIYGV

-399 IELAFKAI
+399 IELAFEAFR
-407 QAYRFWGDKITIEN
+407 AYRYGEENIVIEK
-421 LPTLEENF
+421 LPTLEKSF

-439 LLEESIHSLKNTE
+439 LLEESIHSKKNTE
-452 KWYKWGKA
+452 KWYQWGKA

-473 PETTLNFDGSIE
+473 PETTLNFDSSLE

-490 LPQNPDQ
+490 LPQKPDQ
-497 GYSAKEKNWAK
+497 GYSAKEKSWAK
-508 NPNIVHALG
+508 NPHIVHALG
-517 NLLLMA
+517 NLLLIA

-533 PFDEK
+533 PFEEK
-538 RKEYLKGS
+538 RKQYLKGS

-553 KNASFGVEQIKER
+553 KNASFGVAQIKER
-566 SEKLLDFLIARYRIA
+566 SEKLLDFLIAHYRIA
-581 ELVDEST
+581 ELVNESA

-598 TLDDASLKNKGSIF
+598 EIK
-612 SASNHNKEEQA
+612 
-623 MLKR
+623 

>member
-19 SYQRGYAWQM
+19 SYQRGYAWQE

-42 SKLGNQFHY
+42 SKLGDKFHY

-62 EFENSAFEIIDG
+62 ELESSAFEIIDG

-89 KTTQNKD
+89 KITKHKD
-96 PKYSLINLEP
+96 PKYSSMNLEP
-106 ILSYKYYGLSEAFRA
+106 VLSYKYYGLNEAFRA
-121 ITEEEKDLEAF
+121 IMEEEKDLERF
-132 KTSFYAKNLIE
+132 QTSFYAKNLID

-155 PIETLEKM
+155 PIGTLEKM

-170 MLFSVVGLNDSRID
+170 MLFSVVELNDNRID

-198 LSTLELLKNR
+198 LSTLELFKNR
-208 LHFVAHKICEGKKLE
+208 LHFVAHKICDGKKLE

-230 DTYTLIYH
+230 NTYTLIYH
-238 DLRQFEDDHLEGF
+238 DLRHFKDDHLEGF

-282 DNTNFN
+282 DNTNFD
-288 DEYEKIDELLL
+288 DEYERIDDLLF
-299 YLSYSSKVWYFLHTL
+299 YLSYSSKVWNFLHTL
-314 DDEELRIEITP
+314 DEKSIALIVDDNKKLEMEITP
-325 KMRGLLDKMRRLNAL
+325 KMHNLLDKMRRLNAL
-340 NDNAFLPL
+340 SDNAFLPL
-348 LLSLLTIQ
+348 LLSLFTIQ

-368 TKELEGLLE
+368 TQELEGLLE
-377 HLERFGFLIYVV
+377 YLERFGFLIYGV

-399 IELAFKAI
+399 IELAFEAFRAFRYGEENTAI
-407 QAYRFWGDKITIEN
+407 EK
-421 LPTLEENF
+421 LPTLEKSF
-429 FNRQGNSALE
+429 FKGEHSGLK
-439 LLEESIHSLKNTE
+439 LLENNINFNNAK
-452 KWYKWGKA
+452 KWYEWNKA

-473 PETTLNFDGSIE
+473 PETTLNFDSSIE

-490 LPQNPDQ
+490 LPQKPDQ
-497 GYSAKEKNWAK
+497 GYSAEEKSWAK
-508 NPNIVHALG
+508 NPHIVHALG
-517 NLLLMA
+517 NLLLIP

-553 KNASFGVEQIKER
+553 KNASFGVAQIKER
-566 SEKLLDFLIARYRIA
+566 SEKLLDFLIAHYRIA
-581 ELVDEST
+581 ELVNESA

-598 TLDDASLKNKGSIF
+598 EIK
-612 SASNHNKEEQA
+612 
-623 MLKR
+623 

>member
-1 MELLDLDGVI
+1 MELLTLDGVI

-19 SYQRGYAWQM
+19 SYQRGYAWQEE
-29 RQLKDFWNDLEHV
+29 QLKDFWNDLEHV
-42 SKLGNQFHY
+42 SKLGDKSHY

-57 RELEN
+57 RGLEN
-62 EFENSAFEIIDG
+62 EFESSAFEIIDG

-132 KTSFYAKNLIE
+132 KTSFYAKNLIK

-170 MLFSVVGLNDSRID
+170 MLFSVVELNDNRID

-208 LHFVAHKICEGKKLE
+208 LHFVAHKICDGKKLE
-223 KLQQEIN
+223 KLQNEIN
-230 DTYTLIYH
+230 DTYTRIYYDIYY
-238 DLRQFEDDHLEGF
+238 DLRHFKDDHLEGF
-251 LKHFVAYYYGEKG
+251 LKHFVAYYYGEKR
-264 DFKKRLL
+264 DFKERLL
-271 EMEFNA
+271 DSEFDA
-277 HKRYT
+277 HKKYHSSY
-282 DNTNFN
+282 
-288 DEYEKIDELLL
+288 DEYEKIDDLLL
-299 YLSYSSKVWYFLHTL
+299 YLSYSSKVWHFLHTL
-314 DDEELRIEITP
+314 DEKSIALIFDDNRKLEMEITP
-325 KMRGLLDKMRRLNAL
+325 KMRNLLDKMQRLNAL
-340 NDNAFLPL
+340 SDNAFLPL

-356 RAGKSANEQPYT
+356 LVGRSANEQPYT
-368 TKELEGLLE
+368 TQELEGLLE
-377 HLERFGFLIYVV
+377 YLERFGFLVYGV

-399 IELAFKAI
+399 IELAFKAFR
-407 QAYRFWGDKITIEN
+407 AYRYGEENIVIEK
-421 LPTLEENF
+421 LPTLEKSF

-439 LLEESIHSLKNTE
+439 LLEENIHSKKNTE
-452 KWYKWGKA
+452 KWYQWGKA

-473 PETTLNFDGSIE
+473 PETTLNFDSSIE

-497 GYSAKEKNWAK
+497 GYSTKEKNWAK
-508 NPNIVHALG
+508 NPHVVHALG
-517 NLLLMA
+517 NLLLIS

-533 PFDEK
+533 PFEEK
-538 RKEYLKGS
+538 RKAYLKGS

-553 KNASFGVEQIKER
+553 KNASFGITEIQQR
-566 SEKLLDFLIARYRIA
+566 SEKLLDFLIAHYRIA
-581 ELVDEST
+581 ELVSEDA
-588 IKAFKNALLK
+588 IKDFKNALLK
-598 TLDDASLKNKGSIF
+598 DIK
-612 SASNHNKEEQA
+612 
-623 MLKR
+623 